1 MAGGSPLRHLIRRV
15 KDIIAHA
22 RARLSGKR
30 AHLTL
35 GALGEDLAVNALT
48 AKGYRIVA
56 RNHKI
61 YKHEIDVIAMDGK
74 TLVFVEVKTRSNR
87 DYGKPLEAIGPSR
100 VKRLRK
106 AAELY
111 LAKEKIKGV
120 SVRFDAV
127 SVEMIGGKTVVEV
140 VKNAF

>member
-1 MAGGSPLRHLIRRV
+1 MAGGSPLRRIARRV
-15 KDIIAHA
+15 KDFIAHA

-30 AHLTL
+30 AHLKL
-35 GALGEDLAVNALT
+35 GVLGEDLAVHALME
-48 AKGYRIVA
+48 KGYKIVA
-56 RNHKI
+56 RNHII
-61 YKHEIDVIAMDGK
+61 YKHEIDVIAMDGA

-87 DYGKPLEAIGPSR
+87 DYGKPLEAISPSR

-111 LAKEKIKGV
+111 LAKGKIKGV

-127 SVEMIGGKTVVEV
+127 SVEMIGEKTVVEV
-140 VKNAF
+140 VRNAF

>member
-1 MAGGSPLRHLIRRV
+1 MAGGSPLRRLTRRV
-15 KDIIAHA
+15 KDFIAHV

-35 GALGEDLAVNALT
+35 GLLGEDLAVNALT
-48 AKGYRIVA
+48 ARGYRVVA

-61 YKHEIDVIAMDGK
+61 HGHEIDVIARDGE

-87 DYGKPLEAIGPSR
+87 DYGKPLEAIGYKR

-111 LAKEKIKGV
+111 LAREKIKGV

-127 SVEMIGGKTVVEV
+127 SVEMYGGKPVVEV
-140 VKNAF
+140 VRNAF

>member
-1 MAGGSPLRHLIRRV
+1 MADGSPLRRLIRRV

-48 AKGYRIVA
+48 EKGYRVVA

-61 YKHEIDVIAMDGK
+61 YGHEIDVIAKDGE

-87 DYGKPLEAIGPSR
+87 DYGKPLESIGYTR

-140 VKNAF
+140 VRNAF

>member
-1 MAGGSPLRHLIRRV
+1 MAGGSPFRRLARRI
-15 KDIIAHA
+15 KDAVAHA

-30 AHLTL
+30 AHLAL
-35 GALGEDLAVNALT
+35 GSLGEDLAVNALT
-48 AKGYRIVA
+48 EKGYRIVA

-61 YKHEIDVIAMDGK
+61 YGHEIDVIAKDGDM
-74 TLVFVEVKTRSNR
+74 LVFVEVKTRSNR
-87 DYGKPLEAIGPSR
+87 DYGKPLEAIGRKR

-127 SVEMIGGKTVVEV
+127 SVEMTGGKPVVEV
-140 VKNAF
+140 VRNAF